1 MQKSRVFLYSLLI
14 GVLLFMAAC
23 SPHRQLGFQAMLTD
37 PSGLPV
43 PDGDY
48 DITVRIWNSAT
59 ESSGTGVVKILE
71 DSQTVTVTD
80 GFMNIAIPAVLD
92 DAHELNPAQFARPL
106 WAEFEIEGEI
116 LTPRQK
122 LLATPLAF
130 SLVGGAAVAI
140 NETTAPPLIN
150 NWPSQGAFNVLN
162 AYVGDGPELKG
173 STGLVVSIQATEP
186 VAEVIRACAG
196 GAALGCA
203 NDFLVF
209 RVFGDGD
216 VTAKGAFTGGPS
228 GYAELM
234 QLRSG
239 FNAEP
244 GDVLMIS
251 GMENRQ
257 VVPAIFDNETRV
269 AGVYVADPGFI
280 AGGALEGQPRV
291 IPVAFSGIVPVK
303 VTDANG
309 AIALGDLLTTSS
321 AGAPDE
327 GLAMK
332 STDLQV
338 GTILGKAMEPHDSG
352 TGVIDVLLTLQ

>member
-228 GYAELM
+228 GYAELIN
-234 QLRSG
+234 LLG
-239 FNAEP
+239 AAEP
-244 GDVLMIS
+244 GDVL
-251 GMENRQ
+251 
-257 VVPAIFDNETRV
+257 RV
-269 AGVYVADPGFI
+269 AVSQDRMVYRCDVANDTKLAGVYVADPGFI
-280 AGGALEGQPRV
+280 AGGALQGQDGM
-291 IPVAFSGIVPVK
+291 IPVAFSGVVPVK
-303 VTDANG
+303 VTAANG
-309 AIALGDLLTTSS
+309 AISRGDLLTCSWEV
-321 AGAPDE
+321 GR
-327 GLAMK
+327 AMK
-332 STDLQV
+332 ADPPQIGS
-338 GTILGKAMEPHDSG
+338 ILGKAMGDLDSG
-352 TGVIDVLLTLQ
+352 IGMIDVLLTLQ